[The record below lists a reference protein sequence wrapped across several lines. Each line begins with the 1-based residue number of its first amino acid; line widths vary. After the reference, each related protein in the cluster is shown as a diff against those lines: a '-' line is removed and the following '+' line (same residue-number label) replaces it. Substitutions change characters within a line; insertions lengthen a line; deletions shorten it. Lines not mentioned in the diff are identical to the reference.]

1 MNISMLCPVVAG
13 LCASVFLLLS
23 ATAQATDYTL
33 TSLEWPPYSGSR
45 PAAQGIL
52 SSVVVDA
59 FKAAGNSVKIEFFP
73 WNRAVDMARNNKDY
87 VAYFPE
93 YHAKAK
99 EAECLYSDPVGV
111 SPLVLVERKADPVT
125 WHSYDD
131 LAGRK
136 IGVVKGYLNTEEL
149 DARIASKVLAVDHAL
164 DDARNILKLAAGR
177 VDAAVIDLNVFNY
190 LVKNDASVKAAAG
203 PLQVNAKFLEDKKLF
218 VCFTRSPEGD
228 TARQAF
234 NLGLRKIDVDAV
246 FRKKMN

>member
-1 MNISMLCPVVAG
+1 MAALFGQQAG
-13 LCASVFLLLS
+13 CSGHFVLSGGRRVQSGREQCEDRVLSV
-23 ATAQATDYTL
+23 
-33 TSLEWPPYSGSR
+33 ESR
-45 PAAQGIL
+45 GRYGQ
-52 SSVVVDA
+52 
-59 FKAAGNSVKIEFFP
+59 EH
-73 WNRAVDMARNNKDY
+73 KDY

-111 SPLVLVERKADPVT
+111 SPLVLVERKAEPVT

-203 PLQVNAKFLEDKKLF
+203 PLQVNAKFLEDKQLF
-218 VCFTRSPEGD
+218 ICFTRSPEGEK
-228 TARQAF
+228 ARQVF
-234 NLGLRKIDVDAV
+234 NLGLRK
-246 FRKKMN
+246 RMKRS

>member
-1 MNISMLCPVVAG
+1 MNASVFRPLVSG
-13 LCASVFLLLS
+13 LCASVCLLVG
-23 ATAQATDYTL
+23 ATVQAADYKL

-45 PAAQGIL
+45 LAAQGVL
-52 SSVVVDA
+52 SAVVSDA
-59 FKAAGNSVKIEFFP
+59 FKAAGRSVKIEFFP
-73 WNRAVDMARNNKDY
+73 WNRAVDIARNNKDY

-93 YHAKAK
+93 YHATAK
-99 EAECLYSDPVGV
+99 ESECLYSDPVGH
-111 SPLVLVERKADPVT
+111 SPLVLVERKANPLR
-125 WHSYDD
+125 WNSYDD
-131 LAGRK
+131 LSGRK

-149 DARIASKVLAVDHAL
+149 DARIASRVLAVDHAL

-190 LVKNDASVKAAAG
+190 LVKNDASVKAVAG